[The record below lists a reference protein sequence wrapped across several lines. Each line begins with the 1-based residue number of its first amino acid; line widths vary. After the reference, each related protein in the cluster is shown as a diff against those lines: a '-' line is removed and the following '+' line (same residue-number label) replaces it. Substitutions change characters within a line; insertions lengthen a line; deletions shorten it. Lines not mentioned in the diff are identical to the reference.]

1 MSAKAAIST
10 APGTAHGQHASKGVL
25 AQVLPQSA
33 LAGTTLKPPGLA
45 AGTVAPGVTS
55 YVLDTNVLLH
65 DPTALFR
72 FAEHDLYV
80 PMAVLEE
87 LDAHKKGREDLARNA
102 REVTRQINA
111 LIGNGKGIE
120 KGISLAERTG
130 GAATGKLFLWH
141 LPGLEEGLT
150 LQTMG
155 LAAGKADNLI
165 LAAAQALKTQGKA
178 VTLVSKDVNLRVK
191 AFALNLEA
199 QDYRNDR
206 VLSDND
212 LIPAGYVEVSPTF
225 WEENAPEGEAAFYRE
240 GRGLRASKAR
250 VATELPVNSFVVD
263 IGDSSNGLWRVEHSG
278 NGESMLHAVP
288 TSRNKAPERKRAG
301 RNSAGAGSDAAGPL
315 LTPRDHFQAAALDL
329 LHDEDIDVVSLLGTA
344 GTGKTLLAL
353 AAGLEQTR
361 AGRFTGVIMT
371 RATVAVGEDIG
382 FLPGTEEDKMNAW
395 LGGTLEDCFD
405 ALRLFKTDKAGEKI
419 GYQVPPEVSLRS
431 MSFMR
436 GRSFHRKYIII
447 DEAQNLTSTQ
457 MRTLLT
463 RAGEGTKIVLTGNT
477 AQIDTPYLDEGS
489 SGLVWAVKL
498 LAGWKHAGHVIL
510 PRGARSRL
518 ATHIEQAAQ
527 AKR

>member
-1 MSAKAAIST
+1 MSATAAIST
-10 APGTAHGQHASKGVL
+10 SPGTAHGQHASKGVL

-33 LAGTTLKPPGLA
+33 LAGAALKPPGLV

-150 LQTMG
+150 LQNMG

-191 AFALNLEA
+191 AFALSLEA

-212 LIPAGYVEVSPTF
+212 LIPPGYVEVNSTF

-240 GRGLRASKAR
+240 GSASKAR
-250 VATELPVNSFVVD
+250 VAIELPVNSFVVD

-278 NGESMLHAVP
+278 DGESMLHAVP
-288 TSRNKAPERKRAG
+288 TSRNKAPARKRAG
-301 RNSAGAGSDAAGPL
+301 RKSAVSGSDAAGPL
-315 LTPRDHFQAAALDL
+315 LMPRDHFQAGALDL

-361 AGRFTGVIMT
+361 SGRFTGVIMT

-405 ALRLFKTDKAGEKI
+405 ALGLFKTDKAGEKI
-419 GYQVPPEVSLRS
+419 GYMVPPEVSLRS

-436 GRSFHRKYIII
+436 GRSFHRKYIIV

-463 RAGEGTKIVLTGNT
+463 RVGVGTKIVLTGNT

-527 AKR
+527 SKR